1 MLFFSSCLPLD
12 GGGGTGEDGDS
23 FNSVTCF
30 CGKPFAGRP
39 MIECSGCLTWLHM
52 SCAKVKRK
60 NIPEFYYCD
69 GCKSHGL
76 LSPTSNVM
84 GTSTA
89 SSGEEGSTPTTT
101 TFSRNSQNGTHSS
114 NSIIADFIAHQN
126 QNLSSASTKP
136 RKPKMIKKSTSASLM
151 MNSSD
156 NIKNNA
162 SDSKYLTNRKSSP
175 SSVNGKLKKIR
186 QKMSPTTKKMRQ
198 QTSPTKSTKAYA
210 SSSSLAAATSLT
222 ELSLNHQVSTV
233 TTTMLTNGIISSPTS
248 LSENLLKSPIATNNN
263 IYSSMEAQ
271 SIVVETQNG
280 ADGDK
285 YNKRLK
291 LL

>member
-1 MLFFSSCLPLD
+1 
-12 GGGGTGEDGDS
+12 
-23 FNSVTCF
+23 
-30 CGKPFAGRP
+30 

-69 GCKSHGL
+69 GCKSNRF
-76 LSPTSNVM
+76 LSPTSNIL

-101 TFSRNSQNGTHSS
+101 LSRNSQNGTLSS
-114 NSIIADFIAHQN
+114 NNIIADYIAQQN
-126 QNLSSASTKP
+126 QNLSGANAKP
-136 RKPKMIKKSTSASLM
+136 RKPKMIKKNLSTSLM

-162 SDSKYLTNRKSSP
+162 SDSKYLTNKKSSP
-175 SSVNGKLKKIR
+175 SNVNGKLKKIR
-186 QKMSPTTKKMRQ
+186 QKLSPTTKKMR
-198 QTSPTKSTKAYA
+198 QTSPTKSTKAFA

-233 TTTMLTNGIISSPTS
+233 TNSMLTNGIMSSPTS
-248 LSENLLKSPIATNNN
+248 EHLLKSPIATNNN
-263 IYSSMEAQ
+263 IYSVMETQ
-271 SIVVETQNG
+271 SIVEAENG
-280 ADGDK
+280 AEGDK

-291 LL
+291 L

>member
-1 MLFFSSCLPLD
+1 
-12 GGGGTGEDGDS
+12 
-23 FNSVTCF
+23 
-30 CGKPFAGRP
+30 
-39 MIECSGCLTWLHM
+39 M

-69 GCKSHGL
+69 GCKSNGL
-76 LSPTSNVM
+76 LSPTSNVL

-101 TFSRNSQNGTHSS
+101 LIKNSQNGTLSS
-114 NSIIADFIAHQN
+114 NSIIADFITHQN
-126 QNLSSASTKP
+126 QNHSTSTKP
-136 RKPKMIKKSTSASLM
+136 RKPKMIKKSSSASLM
-151 MNSSD
+151 MSSSD

-162 SDSKYLTNRKSSP
+162 SDSKYLTNKKSSP
-175 SSVNGKLKKIR
+175 SNVNNGRLKKIR

-198 QTSPTKSTKAYA
+198 QTSPTKSTKAFA

-233 TTTMLTNGIISSPTS
+233 TNQMLTNGIASSPTT
-248 LSENLLKSPIATNNN
+248 ENLLKSPIATNNN
-263 IYSSMEAQ
+263 IYSSVM
-271 SIVVETQNG
+271 ETQTIVGENG

-285 YNKRLK
+285 YNNKRLK